1 MIKLMEVNGRDI
13 FHDEKRK
20 VSSLSSIIFQTYALL
35 NKNLSRNREPASQ
48 PAAAQHRQ
56 EGGNYRPN
64 IHESLEKF

>member
-35 NKNLSRNREPASQ
+35 NKKAKQEPRASQ
-48 PAAAQHRQ
+48 LAAAQHRQ
-56 EGGNYRPN
+56 T
-64 IHESLEKF
+64 

>member
-35 NKNLSRNREPASQ
+35 NKKAKQEPRASQ
-48 PAAAQHRQ
+48 PAAAQHSTDRQ
-56 EGGNYRPN
+56 TGRRELSPKYSREP
-64 IHESLEKF
+64 